1 VNFRFPFAQLT
12 LMLGSRTQQSRR
24 RRAGGQDRRNQRRDE
39 PKRKIALGD
48 DERPAPMSPEE
59 ERERDERLL
68 KVVERG
74 GYSTCFWWF
83 YDPYENMCTAD
94 GNLRMTWRDCTA
106 SLTAIGVTAMR
117 GRPLTPETTR
127 KTWWKVVERKRRD
140 AARGY
145 QSPYSEAERGT
156 TH

>member
-1 VNFRFPFAQLT
+1 
-12 LMLGSRTQQSRR
+12 
-24 RRAGGQDRRNQRRDE
+24 
-39 PKRKIALGD
+39 
-48 DERPAPMSPEE
+48 MSPEE
-59 ERERDERLL
+59 ERERDKRLL

-74 GYSTCFWWF
+74 GYSTCFWWL

-94 GNLRMTWRDCTA
+94 GNLRMTWRDCSA

-127 KTWWKVVERKRRD
+127 KTWWRVVERKRRD